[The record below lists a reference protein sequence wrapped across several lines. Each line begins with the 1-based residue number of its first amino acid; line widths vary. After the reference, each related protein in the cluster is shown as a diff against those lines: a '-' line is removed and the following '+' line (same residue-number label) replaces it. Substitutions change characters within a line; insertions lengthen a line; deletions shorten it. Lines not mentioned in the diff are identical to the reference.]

1 VIVRGGIPAG
11 DERREGKM
19 KVGDSKAMFWTG
31 LVISVLAELFMLFDG
46 VLHLLQP
53 AVVTQSFDQLG
64 FPARFARGI
73 GILELVFLVLYAIP
87 LTSVLGAV
95 LLTGY
100 LGGAIA
106 TQLRVG
112 ADPFTLLFPVIIAAL
127 LWAGLYLR
135 DARLRT
141 MFPLNS

>member
-1 VIVRGGIPAG
+1 
-11 DERREGKM
+11 M

-53 AVVTQSFDQLG
+53 AVVTQSFNQLG

-141 MFPLNS
+141 MFPLNR